1 MAQRTVALCNGK
13 YIGIESIYT
22 VVNGNQINIPYKLIN
37 LREKSRSNKLFCPC
51 GCGANLILV
60 AGDKNLR
67 EQHFR
72 IKDGT
77 SKSNCTFKTEGKES
91 VESKIVLK
99 CWLDDKLQTNDIET
113 RIPIYAVENNKRKY
127 EFSFLSKE
135 KKIALSYCHDRRNLS
150 DEKFDILDSNSQNIH
165 LIYVVDIM
173 NENRNWQYPE
183 GLMKIQNKQGYC
195 LLLSN
200 NEGDYSKAKMR
211 AICYR
216 KDVQGIWYELII
228 ASGLLKDYG
237 IWSDGTITYSEK
249 NIMDLLERVENKFQK
264 EIEKKR
270 RYLIEESKRQMQ
282 EQEERKRRENQRRI
296 EEQKWKEEQRFHEQ
310 QEAERKEKEEKQR
323 QIESAKREE
332 DFKKNMESGF
342 KQQDTPIRDAFGNRW
357 IKCEFCGEIAKEEKF
372 VSYGGAGHINLGT
385 CKQCAKTRKFSK
397 IKVSESVKNVPKNY
411 DPTICPECG
420 GKLRERHG
428 IYGGFLGCSNYPKC
442 KYTRR

>member
-173 NENRNWQYPE
+173 NENRNGQYPE

-228 ASGLLKDYG
+228 ASG
-237 IWSDGTITYSEK
+237 
-249 NIMDLLERVENKFQK
+249 
-264 EIEKKR
+264 
-270 RYLIEESKRQMQ
+270 
-282 EQEERKRRENQRRI
+282 
-296 EEQKWKEEQRFHEQ
+296 
-310 QEAERKEKEEKQR
+310 
-323 QIESAKREE
+323 
-332 DFKKNMESGF
+332 
-342 KQQDTPIRDAFGNRW
+342 
-357 IKCEFCGEIAKEEKF
+357 
-372 VSYGGAGHINLGT
+372 
-385 CKQCAKTRKFSK
+385 
-397 IKVSESVKNVPKNY
+397 
-411 DPTICPECG
+411 
-420 GKLRERHG
+420 
-428 IYGGFLGCSNYPKC
+428 
-442 KYTRR
+442 

>member
-1 MAQRTVALCNGK
+1 MAQRTVAVCNGE

-22 VVNGNQINIPYKLIN
+22 VVNGKQINIPHELID
-37 LREKSRSNKLFCPC
+37 LREKSRNNKLFCPC

-173 NENRNWQYPE
+173 NENRNGQYPE

-195 LLLSN
+195 LLLLN
-200 NEGDYSKAKMR
+200 NKGDYSKAKMR

-216 KDVQGIWYELII
+216 KDTQGIWYELII
-228 ASGLLKDYG
+228 ASGLLKNYG
-237 IWSDGTITYSEK
+237 IRSDGTITYFEK
-249 NIMDLLERVENKFQK
+249 NIMDLLERDR
-264 EIEKKR
+264 EKKTVFDR
-270 RYLIEESKRQMQ
+270 RKY
-282 EQEERKRRENQRRI
+282 
-296 EEQKWKEEQRFHEQ
+296 
-310 QEAERKEKEEKQR
+310 
-323 QIESAKREE
+323 
-332 DFKKNMESGF
+332 KKNAR
-342 KQQDTPIRDAFGNRW
+342 T
-357 IKCEFCGEIAKEEKF
+357 
-372 VSYGGAGHINLGT
+372 GGT
-385 CKQCAKTRKFSK
+385 KT
-397 IKVSESVKNVPKNY
+397 
-411 DPTICPECG
+411 
-420 GKLRERHG
+420 
-428 IYGGFLGCSNYPKC
+428 
-442 KYTRR
+442 